1 MTIIKKFIFAVAM
14 LSTVAAA
21 EIYRRIDPATGAVEY
36 TTHLGVPPVGAIRLD
51 GSVVTQA
58 DVDKN
63 RSKLVADEA
72 KLKKAAAAERLVL
85 EDAANARKKKAQES
99 MVALA
104 QQFPASCRKIYAKT
118 ECEPAPGMPL
128 SLAVYAFGFRQA
140 GFTHNASG
148 RVDRY
153 LTNGCTVYASAYKI
167 TSVSC

>member
-1 MTIIKKFIFAVAM
+1 MKKFILAVAM
-14 LSTVAAA
+14 LSTIAAA
-21 EIYRRIDPATGAVEY
+21 EVYKYIDPTTGAVEY
-36 TTHLGVPPVGAIRLD
+36 SIHLRGMVPPIGAIRSD

-58 DVDKN
+58 EVDQI

-72 KLKKAAAAERLVL
+72 KQKKAAAAEGLVFK
-85 EDAANARKKKAQES
+85 DAANAREKKAQES

-104 QQFPASCRKIYAKT
+104 QQFPASCRKIGAKT

-140 GFTHNASG
+140 GFTHNAAG